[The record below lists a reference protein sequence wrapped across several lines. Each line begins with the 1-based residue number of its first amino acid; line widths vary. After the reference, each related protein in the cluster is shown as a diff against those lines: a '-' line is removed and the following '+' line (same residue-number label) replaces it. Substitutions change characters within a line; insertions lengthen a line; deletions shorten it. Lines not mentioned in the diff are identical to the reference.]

1 MRNLLHRLTFWI
13 FLSATIFSCKKDSN
27 SPDHQVVNVIVKANT
42 DYSYE
47 IGSLGDEDELSI
59 SRQPLHYLQSEIHR
73 SADASYIYKPALNF
87 SGTDE
92 VELRK
97 ATGSDGATP
106 NNKVTYILLKFS
118 VTN

>member
-47 IGSLGDEDELSI
+47 IGPLGDEDELSI

-87 SGTDE
+87 TGTDE